1 MRRFTLLAAASCLC
15 LSSAYASDQATDN
28 VAEAAQGKPNPAGR
42 ILALERPGID
52 QAALRSFVKPRAI
65 DPAEAVIRVYGADG
79 TFEERKIRFGS
90 LPREFVLDLGRRTER
105 VQASSAADAAREP
118 LPESVRFSTL
128 EVDPLLYA
136 PIEIVPTLSSTNS
149 CR

>member
-28 VAEAAQGKPNPAGR
+28 VAEAAQGKPNPAAR

-90 LPREFVLDLGRRTER
+90 LPREFVLDLRRRTE
-105 VQASSAADAAREP
+105 QASSAADAAREP

-128 EVDPLLYA
+128 EVDPWLYA
-136 PIEIVPTLSSTNS
+136 PIEIVPTLRSTNP

>member
-90 LPREFVLDLGRRTER
+90 LPREFVLDLRRRTE
-105 VQASSAADAAREP
+105 QASSAADAAREP

-128 EVDPLLYA
+128 EVDPWLYA
-136 PIEIVPTLSSTNS
+136 PIEIVPTLRSTNP

>member
-28 VAEAAQGKPNPAGR
+28 VAEAARGKPNPARR

-79 TFEERKIRFGS
+79 TFEERRIRFGS
-90 LPREFVLDLGRRTER
+90 LPREFVLDLRRRTE
-105 VQASSAADAAREP
+105 QASSAADAAREP

-128 EVDPLLYA
+128 EVDPWLYA
-136 PIEIVPTLSSTNS
+136 PIEIVPTLRSTNP

>member
-28 VAEAAQGKPNPAGR
+28 VAEAAQGKPNPARR

-90 LPREFVLDLGRRTER
+90 LPREFVLDLRRRTE
-105 VQASSAADAAREP
+105 QASSAADAAREP

-128 EVDPLLYA
+128 EVDPWLYA
-136 PIEIVPTLSSTNS
+136 PIEIVPTLRSTNP